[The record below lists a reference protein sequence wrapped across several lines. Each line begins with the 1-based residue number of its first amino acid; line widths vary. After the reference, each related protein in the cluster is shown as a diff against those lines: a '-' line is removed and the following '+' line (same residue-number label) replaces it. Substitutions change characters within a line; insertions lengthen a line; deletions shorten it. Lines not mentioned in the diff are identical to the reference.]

1 SFIVDGVHLPSSFLR
16 VALRAKGLERSVL
29 VTDASSPAGA
39 KPGRYSLGEQTVILT
54 EDNRVI
60 LSDQDKLAGSALRMD
75 HGIQNLMKLAGLS
88 LPDAV
93 RLATINPARVGGV
106 PGRKNGLAAGDR
118 ADSVPFRFEPK

>member
-1 SFIVDGVHLPSSFLR
+1 
-16 VALRAKGLERSVL
+16 VL

-39 KPGRYSLGEQTVILT
+39 APGRYSLGEQTVILT

-88 LPDAV
+88 LGDAV
-93 RLATINPARVGGV
+93 AMATINPARVGAV
-106 PGRKNGLAAGDR
+106 PGRANGLAAGDR
-118 ADSVPFRFEPK
+118 ADFVLFRYDPESHGVQVEATYVGGRRRTGLCSALQ